1 VILPVGE
8 DPPRSTAVS
17 RIVPP
22 EVGAAD
28 PFVDSA
34 NIPGTAAVAT
44 GCAAPVTSGTTVVGA
59 GPVEGT
65 IAGAGQFAIVRLVEP
80 ELALPSRVSARVH
93 DDDAVATP
101 LPLGTGTVSE
111 DVLPA
116 NDVVP
121 WITRVAPLAGLNTIS
136 HAGLFSPP
144 FPLPDALKL
153 AQSKVTDP
161 QVAVAVTACAA
172 ALAAKI
178 ATIATASGMMRR
190 ER

>member
-1 VILPVGE
+1 
-8 DPPRSTAVS
+8 
-17 RIVPP
+17 VPP